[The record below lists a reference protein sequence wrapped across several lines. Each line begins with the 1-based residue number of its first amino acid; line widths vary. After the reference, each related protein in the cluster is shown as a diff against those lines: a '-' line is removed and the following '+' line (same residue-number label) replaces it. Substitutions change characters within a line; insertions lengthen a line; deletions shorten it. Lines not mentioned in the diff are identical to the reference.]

1 MVGPVKKVE
10 HRDVSMRCLRV
21 RLSGESETLHPLLPH
36 ITDERL
42 FREVLMLDWSFS
54 AEPPSTT
61 VLLYLDGDVHA
72 FEEILA
78 TADVVH
84 DYDVTFLGQERGYAF
99 VHSRSPPV
107 ESEVLSIG
115 SRDGLLPIS
124 PVRYHRDGS
133 FTFRVLGT
141 LDTLRAAVEALL
153 ESVEAHIEKI
163 GGHELGRSPL
173 PPEFPA
179 RQWEALTVAFE
190 AGYYDVPRTATRD
203 DVAERLDCAPS
214 TATEHLQKAERRL
227 VEWCLGR

>member
-1 MVGPVKKVE
+1 
-10 HRDVSMRCLRV
+10 MRCLRV
-21 RLSGESETLHPLLPH
+21 RLSGQGETLHPLLPH
-36 ITDERL
+36 ITDEQL

-54 AEPPSTT
+54 AEPPSTA
-61 VLLYLDGDVHA
+61 VLLYLDGDIHA
-72 FEEILA
+72 FEQILA
-78 TADVVH
+78 AADVVH
-84 DYDVTFLGQERGYAF
+84 DYDITRLDEQSGYAF

-107 ESEVLSIG
+107 ETEILSVG

-133 FTFRVLGT
+133 FSFRVLGA
-141 LDTLRAAVEALL
+141 LDTLQAAVAALPEA
-153 ESVEAHIEKI
+153 VEAHIEQI

-173 PPEFPA
+173 QPQFPA

-203 DVAERLDCAPS
+203 DVAERLGCAPS

-227 VEWCLGR
+227 VEWCLDR

>member
-1 MVGPVKKVE
+1 
-10 HRDVSMRCLRV
+10 MRCLTV
-21 RLSGESETLHPLLPH
+21 RLSGHPETLHPLLAH
-36 ITDERL
+36 ITDEAL

-54 AEPPSTT
+54 AEPPSTA
-61 VLLYLDGDVHA
+61 VLLYLDGDIDA
-72 FEEILA
+72 YEQILA
-78 TADVVH
+78 TTEGVH
-84 DYDVTFLGQERGYAF
+84 NYDVTRLGRNTGYAF

-107 ESEVLSIG
+107 ETEILSVG
-115 SRDGLLPIS
+115 SQDGLLPIS
-124 PVRYHRDGS
+124 PVRYHHDGS
-133 FTFRVLGT
+133 FSFRVLGA
-141 LDTLRAAVEALL
+141 LDTLQAAVAALPEA
-153 ESVEAHIEKI
+153 VETHIEKI

-227 VEWCLGR
+227 VEWCLKR